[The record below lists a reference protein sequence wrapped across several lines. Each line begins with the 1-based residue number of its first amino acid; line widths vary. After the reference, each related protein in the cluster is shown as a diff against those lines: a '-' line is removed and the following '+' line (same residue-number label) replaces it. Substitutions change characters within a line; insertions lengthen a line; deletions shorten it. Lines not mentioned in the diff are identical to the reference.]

1 MNLWRTFDAKWSWGV
16 CGSCLCSSPT
26 RVLGSVVWSRHV
38 NNQLTK
44 TISVQL
50 SVPGHLATFFEPF
63 DLRFLRV
70 AVQSTLERKPT
81 APHSIGALFRHR
93 HCKHWRWSQS
103 RQGGQVPHFLKIIFA
118 WFCRQTLDYTCVN
131 FYSGYVFEV
140 KVLYV
145 FKYWLTTV

>member
-1 MNLWRTFDAKWSWGV
+1 MNLWRTFDAKWSWRV

-63 DLRFLRV
+63 DLWFLRV

-103 RQGGQVPHFLKIIFA
+103 RQGGHVPPLFENN
-118 WFCRQTLDYTCVN
+118 FCMILPSNTRLYMCELLFWLCVW
-131 FYSGYVFEV
+131 SESSVCI
-140 KVLYV
+140 
-145 FKYWLTTV
+145 